1 MRILLFELN
10 FVLKSLPSAFYNTQ
24 ISFRDMK
31 KIFKNKFHQGAP
43 TMLPVCGG
51 FSSVAFSWQKVREV
65 ISKYLLPII
74 HTTLQLLCQNFA
86 HVNHPADYTGYYK
99 ISMLF
104 YLHRPPH
111 PL

>member
-1 MRILLFELN
+1 MRMLLFELN
-10 FVLKSLPSAFYNTQ
+10 SALKSLPSVFTNTQ

-31 KIFKNKFHQGAP
+31 KMFKNKFHQGAP
-43 TMLPVCGG
+43 TVTCVGG
-51 FSSVAFSWQKVREV
+51 FSSIAFSRQKVQEA

-86 HVNHPADYTGYYK
+86 HVNYLTGYTGYYK

>member
-1 MRILLFELN
+1 MRILLFKLN
-10 FVLKSLPSAFYNTQ
+10 FVLKSLLPFPTRKSPLDYEEDIQKQ
-24 ISFRDMK
+24 ISSGST
-31 KIFKNKFHQGAP
+31 NYV
-43 TMLPVCGG
+43 TCVGG

-86 HVNHPADYTGYYK
+86 HVNHTAGYTGYYK

>member
-10 FVLKSLPSAFYNTQ
+10 SALKSLPSAFTNTQ

-31 KIFKNKFHQGAP
+31 MFKNKFHQGAP
-43 TMLPVCGG
+43 TVTCVGG
-51 FSSVAFSWQKVREV
+51 FSSVAFSRQKVQEA

-86 HVNHPADYTGYYK
+86 RV
-99 ISMLF
+99 
-104 YLHRPPH
+104 
-111 PL
+111 

>member
-10 FVLKSLPSAFYNTQ
+10 SALKSLPSVFTNTQ

-31 KIFKNKFHQGAP
+31 KMFKNKFHQGAP
-43 TMLPVCGG
+43 TVTCVGG
-51 FSSVAFSWQKVREV
+51 FSSVAFSRQKVQEAIFKV
-65 ISKYLLPII
+65 PPSHYPHNFAAPL
-74 HTTLQLLCQNFA
+74 QNFA
-86 HVNHPADYTGYYK
+86 HVNYLAGYTGYYK

>member
-10 FVLKSLPSAFYNTQ
+10 SALKSLPSAFTNTQ
-24 ISFRDMK
+24 ISFRDTK
-31 KIFKNKFHQGAP
+31 KMFKNKFHRGAP
-43 TMLPVCGG
+43 TVTCVGG
-51 FSSVAFSWQKVREV
+51 FSSVAFSRQKVQEA

-86 HVNHPADYTGYYK
+86 RVNYLAGYTGYYK

-104 YLHRPPH
+104 YLHRPSH